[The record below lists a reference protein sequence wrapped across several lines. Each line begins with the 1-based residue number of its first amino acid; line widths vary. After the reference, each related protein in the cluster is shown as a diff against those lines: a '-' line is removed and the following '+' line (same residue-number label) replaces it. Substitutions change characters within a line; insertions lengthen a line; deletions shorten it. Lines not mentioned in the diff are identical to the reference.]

1 MRRSPR
7 VLLAWAAALIVM
19 LGTVRVVTGDLGS
32 LHRRAHD
39 LGADVTVVLAARD
52 LPLGTTVAVADVRT
66 VRRPST
72 TIGANTLHDPA
83 AAIGRVVGVAM
94 LRDDV
99 VSARHLVA
107 DAGGANRAGSAINGV
122 VPVGRRAVHVVV
134 NDGFQPPI
142 GSVVDVLATYDPSIA
157 SVAGSPGQA
166 TVVAHGA
173 RVLALAVTGTDAD
186 PKGSSAAGG
195 LDSADTA
202 ASGVGASGT
211 GGSGVT
217 LLVTENEARSVA
229 YAASIGDVS
238 LALAPAQSA
247 CCSPTAS

>member
-19 LGTVRVVTGDLGS
+19 LGTVRVVAGDLQS

-39 LGADVTVVLAARD
+39 LGRDVTVVLAARD
-52 LPLGTTVAVADVRT
+52 LPLGSTLALTDVRT

-72 TIGANTLHDPA
+72 TISADALHDPA
-83 AAIGRVVGVAM
+83 AAVGRVVGVAM

-99 VSARHLVA
+99 VGARHLVPDD
-107 DAGGANRAGSAINGV
+107 DAGGASAAGINGV
-122 VPVGRRAVHVVV
+122 IPVGRRAVHVVV
-134 NDGFQPPI
+134 KDGFQPPI

-173 RVLALAVTGTDAD
+173 RVLALAGAAPSTDAD
-186 PKGSSAAGG
+186 SGG
-195 LDSADTA
+195 LASTGDSTDTA
-202 ASGVGASGT
+202 
-211 GGSGVT
+211 GSGVT
-217 LLVTENEARSVA
+217 LLVTEDEARSVA

-247 CCSPTAS
+247 CCSNAAS